1 MRLLSLQ
8 ITPGNVQSLSRELNS
23 NACSNAIDEAGH
35 SFKHVK
41 VPFTVSVFLK
51 GQISPRMRRCN
62 TYFKRRKINR
72 GKRVMASL
80 HQDWEISSS
89 ELFLFH
95 LHTSN

>member
-23 NACSNAIDEAGH
+23 NASSNAIDEAGH
-35 SFKHVK
+35 SFK

-62 TYFKRRKINR
+62 TYFKKRKINR

-80 HQDWEISSS
+80 HQDWKISSS

-95 LHTSN
+95 FHTSN